1 MGKGVDLSLYPLPLV
16 YPALYPY
23 PYPYPYPLLNPDVVS
38 KIAALRVYQDAIL
51 KWEAANAIAGL
62 VSPSAETVIK
72 LLNAANQPSRP
83 SFA

>member
-1 MGKGVDLSLYPLPLV
+1 MPLV
-16 YPALYPY
+16 YPAVYPY
-23 PYPYPYPLLNPDVVS
+23 PYPYPVLSPDVVS

-72 LLNAANQPSRP
+72 LLNAANGQKSL
-83 SFA
+83 AE